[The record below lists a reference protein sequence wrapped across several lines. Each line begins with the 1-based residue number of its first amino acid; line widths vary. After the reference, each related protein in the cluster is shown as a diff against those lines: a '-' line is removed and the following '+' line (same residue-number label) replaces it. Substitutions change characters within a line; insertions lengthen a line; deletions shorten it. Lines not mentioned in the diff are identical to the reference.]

1 MTLELQWS
9 NAEDVDFAVAES
21 EKGLVAWQAMS
32 REAKRAAMLKF
43 ADLLEEHREQLHW
56 LDAIVSGKDYFFG
69 QSIELSI
76 GAELWRCKHGPL
88 CPAAQPMTAA
98 LLI

>member
-1 MTLELQWS
+1 
-9 NAEDVDFAVAES
+9 
-21 EKGLVAWQAMS
+21 MS

-88 CPAAQPMTAA
+88 CPATQPMTAA